1 MSYKKRDLLSPLQ
14 GRKTLRTFDKSRP
27 TPHLMQ
33 PTLSQSLLLYNE
45 NHQDLSNMLNQA
57 EAMLK
62 LLTHHRTNTWTPP
75 LRDNYLQEVTTLIHK
90 INSLNHTQW
99 QQHLS
104 ISQHLSETDISPQET
119 SNDSHEV
126 ALGACDTG
134 TNPNLKS
141 D

>member
-27 TPHLMQ
+27 TPQLMQ

-62 LLTHHRTNTWTPP
+62 LLTHHRANTWTPP
-75 LRDNYLQEVTTLIHK
+75 LRDNYLHEVTTLIHK
-90 INSLNHTQW
+90 INSLNHTQ
-99 QQHLS
+99 
-104 ISQHLSETDISPQET
+104 
-119 SNDSHEV
+119 
-126 ALGACDTG
+126 
-134 TNPNLKS
+134 
-141 D
+141 